1 MAILG
6 KVAGP
11 MLRDNLIRNGVD
23 LVIDSNLA
31 YFDVSNRRLGIN
43 TVMPRFD
50 LDVRGVINANTIVAT
65 TSLVAPNGNNSYPPT
80 AVRGQIRFNTVSSS
94 LEVYTGSVWQAVGT
108 GTGGGGTVSNSYVT
122 SDVFTGDN
130 VTGNFYLTQN
140 SNTQGTL
147 VHVNGVAQIPGRSY
161 TVNGN
166 VLSFQSEVP
175 LDTDIVEARV
185 FGTSITVTE
194 IANHQVHI
202 QAAYSSGQGQINLI
216 ADGIT
221 PAIQIT
227 ANTTL
232 INNAILYD
240 KAPTVVGPSIV
251 TIDSFDHTQYRTA
264 KYIITAFTASNS
276 HSVEVLLT
284 HNGIISNLVV
294 YSEVIAGSALIT
306 LSTDLLAD
314 LVSLYAV
321 SNTANTDI
329 RVGTTYITV

>member
-1 MAILG
+1 
-6 KVAGP
+6 

-80 AVRGQIRFNTVSSS
+80 AVSGQIRFNTVSTS

-108 GTGGGGTVSNSYVT
+108 GTGGGNVVISNSYVT

-140 SNTQGTL
+140 SSTQGTL

-161 TVNGN
+161 TVSGN

-185 FGTSITVTE
+185 FGTTIAVTE
-194 IANHQVHI
+194 IVNNHVHV
-202 QAAYSSGQGQINLI
+202 QAAYDSGQGQINLI
-216 ADGIT
+216 IEGAT
-221 PAIQIT
+221 PAVQIT
-227 ANTTL
+227 ANTTQ

-240 KAPTVVGPSIV
+240 KTPAVVETSIV
-251 TIDSFDHTQYRTA
+251 TLDSFDHTQYRTA
-264 KYIITAFTASNS
+264 KYIISAFTASKS
-276 HSVEVLLT
+276 HSMEVLLT

-294 YSEVIAGSALIT
+294 YSEVIAGGNLLT

-321 SNTANTDI
+321 SNTANTDV
-329 RVGTTYITV
+329 RMGTTYITV

>member
-1 MAILG
+1 
-6 KVAGP
+6 

-94 LEVYTGSVWQAVGT
+94 LEVYTGSAWQTVGS
-108 GTGGGGTVSNSYVT
+108 GTGGGGSAPASNSYVT

-161 TVNGN
+161 TVSGN
-166 VLSFQSEVP
+166 VLSFLSEVP

-185 FGTSITVTE
+185 FGNSITVTE
-194 IANHQVHI
+194 IVNNDIHI
-202 QAAYSSGQGQINLI
+202 QAVYDNQHQAQINLI
-216 ADGIT
+216 LDGAD
-221 PAIQIT
+221 PVMQIT

-240 KAPTVVGPSIV
+240 KMPTVVGTSPVIL
-251 TIDSFDHTQYRTA
+251 DRFDHTQYRTA
-264 KYIITAFTASNS
+264 KYTISAFTPSIS
-276 HSVEVLLT
+276 HSLEVLLT

-294 YSEVIAGSALIT
+294 YGEVISGGSLLT
-306 LSTDLLAD
+306 LSTDLLTD
-314 LVSLYAV
+314 TVSLYAV
-321 SNTANTDI
+321 STTPNTDV

>member
-1 MAILG
+1 
-6 KVAGP
+6 

-50 LDVRGVINANTIVAT
+50 LDVRGIINANTIVAT
-65 TSLVAPNGNNSYPPT
+65 TSLVAPNGNNTYPPT
-80 AVRGQIRFNTVSSS
+80 AVSGQIRFNTVSSS
-94 LEVYTGSVWQAVGT
+94 LEVYTGSTWQAVGS
-108 GTGGGGTVSNSYVT
+108 GTGGGTISNSYVT

-161 TVNGN
+161 TVSGN

-185 FGTSITVTE
+185 FGVSSVVTE
-194 IANHQVHI
+194 IVNNGIHV
-202 QAAYSSGQGQINLI
+202 QAVYDNLGQGQINLI
-216 ADGIT
+216 LEGGT
-221 PAIQIT
+221 PVMQIT

-232 INNAILYD
+232 INNSILYD
-240 KAPTVVGPSIV
+240 GAPTTVGTSIV
-251 TIDSFDHTQYRTA
+251 TLDSFDHVQYRTA
-264 KYIITAFTASNS
+264 KYVISAFTASNS
-276 HSVEVLLT
+276 HSMEVLLT

-294 YSEVIAGSALIT
+294 YSEVIAGGSLLS

-321 SNTANTDI
+321 STTANTHVRAGI
-329 RVGTTYITV
+329 TYITV